1 MLIAESVLLRSLV
14 LFLLLGSVAGL
25 LAGALMLWRPE
36 WLARISKHANRWVS
50 TRQMGRTLERSV
62 NIDHWFYRYGH
73 VSGAVLLAG
82 AIYILYIFTLHFARA
97 DLLTIF
103 ARIHLVQP
111 VLLGPLLDTLVLV
124 FLAGA
129 LLALLVGLFLIFR
142 PSLLRDLEF
151 GANQRVSLRQS
162 LKPMEVQ
169 RDLDQLVFR
178 HVRMVGV
185 LLLCGSLYTLVA
197 LAFWLAR

>member
-1 MLIAESVLLRSLV
+1 MVIAESVLLRSLV

-36 WLARISKHANRWVS
+36 WLARVSKYANRWVS
-50 TRQMGRTLERSV
+50 TRQMGRALERSV

-73 VSGAVLLAG
+73 LSGAVLLAG
-82 AIYILYIFTLHFARA
+82 AIYIIYIFTLHFARA
-97 DLLTIF
+97 DLLLIL
-103 ARIHLVQP
+103 ARMHLVQP

-151 GANQRVSLRQS
+151 GANQRISMRQS
-162 LKPMEVQ
+162 LKPMEMQ
-169 RDLDQLVFR
+169 HDLDQLVFR
-178 HVRMVGV
+178 NVRLVGM

>member
-1 MLIAESVLLRSLV
+1 MLIAEAVLLRSLV
-14 LFLLLGSVAGL
+14 LFLLLGSAAGL
-25 LAGALMLWRPE
+25 LAGALMMWRPE
-36 WLARISKHANRWVS
+36 WLMRVSQHANRWVS

-73 VSGAVLLAG
+73 LSGAVLLAG
-82 AIYILYIFTLHFARA
+82 AIYIIYIFTLHFARA
-97 DLLTIF
+97 DLLAIF
-103 ARIHLVQP
+103 ARMHLVQP
-111 VLLGPLLDTLVLV
+111 LLLGPLLDTLVLV

-151 GANQRVSLRQS
+151 GANQRISMRQS
-162 LKPMEVQ
+162 LKSVEVQ

-178 HVRMVGV
+178 HVRLVGV